1 MNHRSFATLCLGLL
15 TLVTAGCKEEEEGR
29 PFQVVAAQRQTLAI
43 SAEAAG
49 ILEPVTMVEIKSKA
63 SGEIL
68 SIPVETGDIVE
79 QGQLLVQVEQ
89 TDARQTLAQARADL
103 EVAKARL
110 QIAESQLQRSRR
122 MREQEIISDQ
132 DFEQA
137 ELEHANAKAQLVR
150 AESMLETARERMAET
165 TIRAPITGT
174 IIDRTVEVGNVIS
187 SATQVVG
194 GGTLLMTMAD
204 LNEVQ
209 VRTLVDETDIGRVQ
223 PDMPAEIQVE
233 AYRDRS
239 FQGRVLKIEPQATV
253 TQNVTMFPV
262 IIRIRNE
269 ESLLKP
275 GMSAEVTIQVAS
287 AENAITVPTQAVH
300 PSDDA
305 EEVADLALGL
315 NSNSFQQ
322 LLAANTPQQ
331 AGANGGPGADGSDG
345 QSGMGRMTQ
354 AQRDS
359 IRERMQSGQMTPEE
373 MQRMRQT
380 FQRMREAREE
390 QQRRG
395 GPTPGVVFVMRA
407 GQLVPVPVR
416 VGVTDWESIEVVS
429 GLQEGD
435 SVALLPTA
443 SLLRDQSELLERFQR
458 FRGGGVPGMPC
469 APTNSALSSPCWGSS
484 SVSAP

>member
-1 MNHRSFATLCLGLL
+1 MNLRRCLLLCTLAL
-15 TLVTAGCKEEEEGR
+15 TTTAAGCQEAEEGR

-68 SIPVETGDIVE
+68 SIPVETGDVVE

-89 TDARQTLAQARADL
+89 TDARQTLAQSSADL
-103 EVAKARL
+103 EVAEARL
-110 QIAESQLQRSRR
+110 KIAESQLERSQR

-132 DFEQA
+132 DFEAA

-150 AESMLETARERMAET
+150 AQSMLETARERMAET

-204 LNEVQ
+204 LQEVQ

-223 PDMPAEIQVE
+223 PTMPADIQVE
-233 AYRDRS
+233 AFRDRT

-269 ESLLKP
+269 EQLLKP
-275 GMSAEVTIQVAS
+275 GMSAEVTIQVANT
-287 AENAITVPTQAVH
+287 ENAITVPTQAVH
-300 PSDDA
+300 PPEDA
-305 EEVADLALGL
+305 REVAELALGL
-315 NSNSFQQ
+315 SPDSFREM
-322 LLAANTPQQ
+322 LASNTPQEASNNGAHEPSGSNGQGEGTQPSQ
-331 AGANGGPGADGSDG
+331 ADMEA
-345 QSGMGRMTQ
+345 MR
-354 AQRDS
+354 R
-359 IRERMQSGQMTPEE
+359 RMQSGQASQDDMR
-373 MQRMRQT
+373 RMRQMAE
-380 FQRMREAREE
+380 QAHAAQE
-390 QQRRG
+390 QQKRSG
-395 GPTPGVVFVMRA
+395 GPIPGVVFVMRE
-407 GQLVPVPVR
+407 GELVPLPVQ

-443 SLLRDQSELLERFQR
+443 ALLRDQVELLERFQR
-458 FRGGGVPGMPC
+458 FRGGGVPGMRSQG
-469 APTNSALSSPCWGSS
+469 T
-484 SVSAP
+484 

>member
-1 MNHRSFATLCLGLL
+1 M
-15 TLVTAGCKEEEEGR
+15 TAGIILLALAVAGCEEAENDER

-49 ILEPVTMVEIKSKA
+49 VLEPVTTVEIKSKA

-68 SIPVETGDIVE
+68 SIAVETGDVVE

-103 EVAKARL
+103 EVAQARL
-110 QIAESQLQRSRR
+110 RIAASQLERAQR

-132 DFEQA
+132 DYELA

-165 TIRAPITGT
+165 TIEAPITGT
-174 IIDRTVEVGNVIS
+174 IIDKTVEVGNVIS

-223 PDMPAEIQVE
+223 PDMSADITVE
-233 AYRDRS
+233 AYRDQT
-239 FQGRVLKIEPQATV
+239 FGGHVLKIEPLATV
-253 TQNVTMFPV
+253 SQNVTMFPV
-262 IIRIRNE
+262 IIRIENRDG
-269 ESLLKP
+269 LLKP
-275 GMSAEVTIQVAS
+275 GMSAEVTIQVARS
-287 AENAITVPTQAVH
+287 EGAITVPTQAVH
-300 PSDDA
+300 PTDDA
-305 EEVADLALGL
+305 VEVAQLALGIEGEA
-315 NSNSFQQ
+315 FQQ
-322 LLAANTPQQ
+322 LLAENTPQE
-331 AGANGGPGADGSDG
+331 AGSNGDQQSPGAHGAE
-345 QSGMGRMTQ
+345 QGMTR

-359 IRERMQSGQMTPEE
+359 LMQRASSGQMSPQE
-373 MQRMRQT
+373 MQQMRAQFERMHEAQEQRQ
-380 FQRMREAREE
+380 RS
-390 QQRRG
+390 G
-395 GPTPGVVFVMRA
+395 GPTPGVVFAMRD
-407 GQLVPVPVR
+407 GQLVPLPVS
-416 VGVTDWESIEVVS
+416 VGVTDWEDIEVVA

-443 SLLRDQSELLERFQR
+443 SLLREQAQLLERFRR
-458 FRGGGVPGMPC
+458 FRGGGVPGMQRQ
-469 APTNSALSSPCWGSS
+469 GS
-484 SVSAP
+484 

>member
-1 MNHRSFATLCLGLL
+1 MIVRTIVTLSALP
-15 TLVTAGCKEEEEGR
+15 LVLVAAACKDTEEGR

-49 ILEPVTMVEIKSKA
+49 VLEPVTTVEIKSKA
-63 SGEIL
+63 SGAIL
-68 SIPVETGDIVE
+68 SIAVESGDLVE
-79 QGQLLVQVEQ
+79 QGALLVQVEK

-110 QIAESQLQRSRR
+110 KIASSQLERAER
-122 MREQEIISDQ
+122 MREQQIISDQ

-150 AESMLETARERMAET
+150 AESMLETARKRMSDT
-165 TIRAPITGT
+165 TIRAPFSGT

-194 GGTLLMTMAD
+194 GGTLLMVMAD

-223 PDMPAEIQVE
+223 PDMPADIQVE

-239 FQGRVLKIEPQATV
+239 FPGRVLKIEPQATV

-269 ESLLKP
+269 EGLLKP
-275 GMSAEVTIQVAS
+275 GMSAEVTIQVARS
-287 AENAITVPTQAVH
+287 ENTITVPTQAVH
-300 PSDDA
+300 PPDDA
-305 EEVADLALGL
+305 LEVAQLALGIDAET
-315 NSNSFQQ
+315 FRQM
-322 LLAANTPQQ
+322 LAENTPQA
-331 AGANGGPGADGSDG
+331 AGTDGGPGGAGSNG
-345 QSGMGRMTQ
+345 QRMPRFTQ

-359 IRERMQSGQMTPEE
+359 IRERFRSGEMTPDETRHTRA
-373 MQRMRQT
+373 MGQRMRQ
-380 FQRMREAREE
+380 ARE
-390 QQRRG
+390 QQTRAG
-395 GPTPGVVFVMRA
+395 GPREGVVFAMRD
-407 GQLVPVPVR
+407 GRLVPVSVR
-416 VGVTDWESIEVVS
+416 IGVTDWEDIEVVS

-435 SVALLPTA
+435 SIALLPTA
-443 SLLRDQSELLERFQR
+443 SLLRDQAQLLERFQR
-458 FRGGGVPGMPC
+458 FRGSGVPGMR
-469 APTNSALSSPCWGSS
+469 TQGS
-484 SVSAP
+484 